1 MVMEDFGKVF
11 VALLTA
17 GIILAAASFLNKS
30 MDKMDEPEPVYG
42 CVGMDESKY
51 LAYERHV
58 FNKSPMLRARSTL
71 DGKWYDVAVPKFTL
85 QGCFTE
91 PSLEMK

>member
-1 MVMEDFGKVF
+1 MVNDGMFWVIVGV
-11 VALLTA
+11 VMVSVVLGAMALAPT
-17 GIILAAASFLNKS
+17 KP
-30 MDKMDEPEPVYG
+30 DEPEPVYG
-42 CVGMDESKY
+42 CVAVDDSKY

-58 FNKSPMLRARSTL
+58 FNKDPMLRARSTL
-71 DGKWYDVAVPKFTL
+71 NGEWYDVAIPKFTL